1 MITKRGLRR
10 ATSQPA
16 TGPSAAPPSHMKDI
30 GRAVVAREAWNSAR
44 SAGRNRTKTLGK
56 PETRSMVVKASQR
69 RGFARLSGGRVTD
82 ALYVTLRMR
91 SRSLTSL
98 QEDGMPDSGHVM
110 LTVLL
115 HHDQSKT
122 LDEIMAHLKKTGFYR
137 DFPPEGSEL
146 VSWVVAMSFGFV
158 INLKVEADKARSVN
172 RYMEQKAWG
181 AFRYQVFPSYDFA
194 PIAADLKKQ
203 HG

>member
-1 MITKRGLRR
+1 VELPEERRQEEDVHVGEARDQEHGREGEPQTRIRQALRR
-10 ATSQPA
+10 AGHRRIIWYVP
-16 TGPSAAPPSHMKDI
+16 
-30 GRAVVAREAWNSAR
+30 EA
-44 SAGRNRTKTLGK
+44 L
-56 PETRSMVVKASQR
+56 
-69 RGFARLSGGRVTD
+69 
-82 ALYVTLRMR
+82 
-91 SRSLTSL
+91 SLTHL
-98 QEDGMPDSGHVM
+98 QEDGMPDTSHVM

-146 VSWVVAMSFGFV
+146 VSWVVAMSYGFV
-158 INLKVEADKARSVN
+158 INLKVESDKVRSVN

-181 AFRYQVFPSYDFA
+181 AFRYEVFPSYDFA

-203 HG
+203 HA